1 MSLFSPDRRFLSE
14 DLTRLEAVMGVQI
27 VSVLASHVSQ
37 LASLSGVT
45 PLPEPQSQPE
55 EYVKKLISR
64 WCDGLSSISP
74 TWKHLL
80 EVISG
85 VGLPKLRA
93 EIEVFMKGQLY
104 FIHSSLLT
112 CTTRNAQCMRKRV
125 IVLVTLSVVD
135 LEDGLFASKMH
146 VFKLDDDLS
155 PFNLNFG
162 FKMLCHSSVP

>member
-45 PLPEPQSQPE
+45 PLPQPQSQSE
-55 EYVKKLISR
+55 GYVEKLISQ
-64 WCDGLSSISP
+64 WCAGLSSVSP

-85 VGLPKLRA
+85 VGLPELRA
-93 EIEVFMKGQLY
+93 EIEAFMKGQLHL
-104 FIHSSLLT
+104 IL
-112 CTTRNAQCMRKRV
+112 R
-125 IVLVTLSVVD
+125 
-135 LEDGLFASKMH
+135 LFEFWPCS
-146 VFKLDDDLS
+146 
-155 PFNLNFG
+155 
-162 FKMLCHSSVP
+162 